1 MLDWISR
8 LFAAPASQQ
17 VDVIEQQAPSFEERL
32 ESILRRSRG
41 MRHREDRELA
51 AFIEDVDAALGILEQ
66 AIDILERPDLEARA
80 VRVRTRLRK
89 SRTRAAN
96 QRAAA

>member
-17 VDVIEQQAPSFEERL
+17 VEVIEQQAPSFEDRL
-32 ESILRRSRG
+32 ESILRRSKG
-41 MRHREDRELA
+41 LKHREDHDLA
-51 AFIEDVDAALGILEQ
+51 AFIEDVDAALSILER
-66 AIDILERPDLEARA
+66 AIDIIDRPDLEARA
-80 VRVRTRLRK
+80 KRVRTRLRQ